1 MTQGTVE
8 SDLALLCAKAK
19 ELGAAAAVGLA
30 AKDIV
35 VDERVRLKCLVPCC
49 VDYGTLM
56 CPPNVMPISE
66 FREIL
71 ARYHHAILIQIE
83 IPFTQED
90 VQTGSD
96 ETRLA
101 DLFETKEY
109 EKRWRSLLFPR
120 LYDIL
125 EALEAAAFGLGYRF
139 AAALGASRCYV
150 CEECSRRGPCKVPFR
165 GRPSMEAMGIDVVET
180 AKRAGLPIEIPA
192 PEKPVIN
199 CLLLV
204 D

>member
-1 MTQGTVE
+1 MTQEGIE
-8 SDLALLCAKAK
+8 PDLDLLCAKAK
-19 ELGAAAAVGLA
+19 ELGAAAAVSLA
-30 AKDIV
+30 AKNIV

-49 VDYGTLM
+49 PNYGTLM
-56 CPPNVMPISE
+56 CPPNVMPVSE

-83 IPFTQED
+83 IPFTQQD
-90 VQTGSD
+90 IQTTSD

-101 DLFETKEY
+101 DLFQTKEY
-109 EKRWRSLLFPR
+109 EKGFRALLFPR
-120 LYDIL
+120 VYDIL
-125 EALEAAAFGLGYRF
+125 DGLEAAAFSLGYRF

-150 CEECSRRGPCKVPFR
+150 CEECPRQGPCKVPFR

-180 AKRAGLPIEIPA
+180 AKRAGLPIEFPV